1 MVGSLL
7 SILIFLCGKI
17 KNRPVLGINK
27 KGGEGVSSEL
37 ANKSIFLVFSDK
49 LKEAVG
55 LGCFRM

>member
-7 SILIFLCGKI
+7 SILIFSFGKI
-17 KNRPVLGINK
+17 KNRRVLGINE

-37 ANKSIFLVFSDK
+37 ASKSIFLVFSDK
-49 LKEAVG
+49 LKAAEG